1 MEDTIGAIGTALGES
16 GIGIVR
22 LSGPD
27 SEHIIEQL
35 FIPVNRENWSRRQSH
50 RLYLGHFRKS
60 GSGQEVIDQV
70 LVVIMKGPHS
80 YTGEDVAEIHCHGG
94 YLVVRS
100 VLEAVL
106 NQGARLAEP
115 GEFTRRAFLNG
126 KLDLAQAEATIDL
139 IRSKSRTGLAIAVG
153 NLDGKLSQLID
164 YCQEELLRI
173 LAYCE
178 ASIDFPEDEIEVMQ
192 PEEIEEIITSVIN
205 RLERLLADF
214 DKGRLLQD
222 GVKTVI
228 LGKPNVGKSSLLNAI
243 LGRERAI
250 VTDIPG
256 TTRDLIEEYVDL
268 GGIPLRMVDTAGI
281 RPTEDLVEKIGVE
294 KTKEVLKEAD
304 LALLVLDAATGLTDN
319 DQLVWQL
326 AKEAGVPLIV
336 LINKVDLDEV
346 AIGREQL
353 KQMDSGLTVLEI
365 SALSGYGLP
374 ALEEKVQEMVGLGEV
389 RWEGEPLITRLRHR
403 QAVTKAVDHLKQLLV
418 SLEQGLPE
426 DFLTIDLRGAWEA
439 LGEINGKTVGEDVLD
454 RIFAEFCIGK

>member
-1 MEDTIGAIGTALGES
+1 MEDTIGAIGTALGEA
-16 GIGIVR
+16 GIGIIR
-22 LSGPD
+22 LSG
-27 SEHIIEQL
+27 SESEQIVDKL
-35 FIPVNRENWSRRQSH
+35 FVPVNRENWRRRQSH
-50 RLYLGHFRKS
+50 KLYLGHIRKS
-60 GSGQEVIDQV
+60 SDEPDIIDQV
-70 LVVIMKGPHS
+70 LVVIMKGPNS

-94 YLVVRS
+94 YLAVKS

-139 IRSKSRTGLAIAVG
+139 IRSKSMGGLTVAVG
-153 NLDGKLSQLID
+153 NLDGKLSQVID
-164 YCQEELLRI
+164 HCQEELLRI

-178 ASIDFPEDEIEVMQ
+178 ASIDFPEDEIEVML
-192 PEEIEEIITSVIN
+192 PEEIEEIVTDLIN
-205 RLERLLADF
+205 RLKKLLAGF
-214 DKGRLLQD
+214 NKGRLLRD

-268 GGIPLRMVDTAGI
+268 GGVPLRIVDTAGI
-281 RPTEDLVEKIGVE
+281 RPTEDLVEQIGVE
-294 KTKEVLKEAD
+294 KTKEVLREAD
-304 LALLVLDAATGLTDN
+304 LALLVLDAATGITDN

-326 AKEAGVPLIV
+326 AREAGIPLIV
-336 LINKVDLDEV
+336 LINKIDLDSV
-346 AIGREQL
+346 VIDKDQL
-353 KQMDSGLTVLEI
+353 EKMFSGLTVIEI

-374 ALEEKVQEMVGLGEV
+374 DLEEKVQAMIGLGEV
-389 RWEGEPLITRLRHR
+389 RWQGEPLITRLRHR
-403 QAVTKAVDHLKQLLV
+403 QAVIKAVDHLKQLLV

-454 RIFAEFCIGK
+454 KIFSEFCIGK

>member
-1 MEDTIGAIGTALGES
+1 MGDTIGAIGTALGEA

-27 SEHIIEQL
+27 SEQIVDQL
-35 FIPVNRENWSRRQSH
+35 FIPLHRENWNQRQSH
-50 RLYLGHFRKS
+50 RLYLGHLRKS
-60 GSGQEVIDQV
+60 SDETEVIDQV

-139 IRSKSRTGLAIAVG
+139 IRSKSRTGLAVAVG

-178 ASIDFPEDEIEVMQ
+178 ASIDFPEDEIEVML
-192 PEEIEEIITSVIN
+192 PEEIAEIVTSLIN
-205 RLERLLADF
+205 RLEKLLADF

-294 KTKEVLKEAD
+294 KTKAVLKEAD
-304 LALLVLDAATGLTDN
+304 LALLVLDAATGLTDH

-326 AKEAGVPLIV
+326 AREAEIPLIV
-336 LINKVDLDEV
+336 LINKVDLDGV
-346 AIGREQL
+346 SIDKEQL
-353 KQMDSGLTVLEI
+353 EKMDSGLTVLEI

-374 ALEEKVQEMVGLGEV
+374 ALEEKVQAMVGLGEV
-389 RWEGEPLITRLRHR
+389 RWDGEPLITRLRHQ

-418 SLEQGLPE
+418 SLEQRLPE